1 MPTPSIQM
9 VKDQKMLPK
18 DQIEMIC
25 QMLSRDEHDEYVQ
38 GADAVWLVRTFI
50 RDTNANI
57 MDLRKRLAMME
68 AERDEAKKNLHE
80 ATHRT

>member
-1 MPTPSIQM
+1 MFFPTLPIA
-9 VKDQKMLPK
+9 DQKMLPK

-25 QMLSRDEHDEYVQ
+25 RMLSIDEHGEYVQ

-50 RDTNANI
+50 RDTNATI

-68 AERDEAKKNLHE
+68 AERDELKKLGILNE
-80 ATHRT
+80 DK